1 MSEFAVVI
9 SCKMNESD
17 NHLTSFV
24 LDTVNDTNINSSVT
38 MTTFPVVSGDLVA
51 DHIYNNADSLSLS
64 GTFSLNGSKGIV
76 VDQEGAKLEAVQ
88 TLFDKIKREGI
99 LCEIVKVHNTTTKEM
114 RFKHH
119 SNMVLT
125 SISWTEKT
133 NSLDFTFNFKEALL
147 SAINEDDLDPK
158 DTDGRLPSVTDPV
171 ISTFT
176 DTLID
181 WNSITSSINEM
192 LKAENLITDGFL
204 NYLSGLG
211 ASALVA
217 LGVGTVVAALVVG
230 TFAVSRVAGLVIGVI
245 AAAGVFIYGLYKVLK
260 KIVNKNKYKIEQFKL
275 YKSEEENKKEVK
287 RYCNFTDEIHKNL
300 LQLNNAIKVYSVSS
314 DKEQECQLSLDN
326 NYYQFKFVK
335 NNTTGEYDLII
346 SNAVTEEIIKDVGSI
361 ASSPTDF
368 SKLSSENY
376 LFRTDEIG
384 SYVYLLRTGEDLKV
398 LTNYYIVYSSMNLN
412 NYNEAISKII
422 KNALMY

>member
-24 LDTVNDTNINSSVT
+24 LDTVNDTTINSSVT

-76 VDQEGAKLEAVQ
+76 VDQEGAKLESVQ
-88 TLFDKIKREGI
+88 NLFDKIKREGI
-99 LCEIVKVHNTTTKEM
+99 LCEIVKVHNTVTKEI

-125 SISWTEKT
+125 SISWIEKT

-158 DTDGRLPSVTDPV
+158 DTDAFLPSVTEP
-171 ISTFT
+171 IPSNFT

-181 WNSITSSINEM
+181 WNSITASINEM
-192 LKAENLITDGFL
+192 LKTENLITDAFL
-204 NYLSGLG
+204 NYLSGLS
-211 ASALVA
+211 ATALVA
-217 LGVGTVVAALVVG
+217 LGIGTVVAAFVVG
-230 TFAVSRVAGLVIGVI
+230 TFAVSRVAGLVVGAI
-245 AAAGVFIYGLYKVLK
+245 AAVGAFIYGIFKIVK
-260 KIVNKNKYKIEQFKL
+260 KIVNKNKYKIEQFQL
-275 YKSEEENKKEVK
+275 YKTEEENKKEVK

-300 LQLNNAIKVYSVSS
+300 LQLNQAIKVYGVSS

-335 NNTTGEYDLII
+335 NSTTGEYNLIV
-346 SNAVTEEIIKDVGSI
+346 SNAVTDEIIKDTGSI

-368 SKLSSENY
+368 SKLNSKDC

-384 SYVYLLRTGEDLKV
+384 SYVYLLRTGGDSKV
-398 LTNYYIVYSSMNLN
+398 LTNYYIVYSSMNLD
-412 NYNEAISKII
+412 NYNEAITKII
-422 KNALMY
+422 RNAIMY

>member
-17 NHLTSFV
+17 EKLTSFI
-24 LDTVNDTNINSSVT
+24 LDTVDDTIINSSVT

-88 TLFDKIKREGI
+88 NLFDKIKREGI

-114 RFKHH
+114 RFKHY

-125 SISWTEKT
+125 SISWTEKV

-158 DTDGRLPSVTDPV
+158 DTDSRLPSVTDPV

-181 WNSITSSINEM
+181 WNSITVSINEM
-192 LKAENLITDGFL
+192 LKAENLITDDFL
-204 NYLSGLG
+204 NYLSGLS
-211 ASALVA
+211 ATALVA
-217 LGVGTVVAALVVG
+217 LGVGAAVAALVIG
-230 TFAVSRVAGLVIGVI
+230 TFAVSRVAGLVVGAIVAVGTI
-245 AAAGVFIYGLYKVLK
+245 IYGIYNTLK
-260 KIVNKNKYKIEQFKL
+260 KIINKTRYKIEQFQL
-275 YKSEEENKKEVK
+275 YEEQEKKRKEVK

-314 DKEQECQLSLDN
+314 DEPQQCQLSLDN
-326 NYYQFKFVK
+326 NYYEFEFVK
-335 NNTTGEYDLII
+335 NNTTGEYDLIVR
-346 SNAVTEEIIKDVGSI
+346 NAVTKEIIKDAGSI

-368 SKLSSENY
+368 SKLNSNNE
-376 LFRTDEIG
+376 LFMTEEMG
-384 SYVYLLRTGEDLKV
+384 SYVYLLRTGEDSKV
-398 LTNYYIVYSSMNLN
+398 LTNYYIVYSSMNLD
-412 NYNEAISKII
+412 NYNEAIAKII
-422 KNALMY
+422 RNAIMY